1 MPDPATMIRP
11 NARRIAFLE
20 TARRLAAREI
30 AYIGHPAFSQP
41 KAEQWLAAQRPPDRQ
56 VLARLSPRAGVAFVP
71 GLVAAPLL
79 SPTDERYQ
87 FLSMNFL
94 RYQAERLRRKI
105 NPRRPT
111 RGVVTEVQCLLAEAL
126 GTRNRI
132 AEANVRLIVA
142 TARSLSSSVDQMSDL
157 IGEGMLPLIRAV
169 ELFDV
174 DRGHKFSTYATWAV
188 RNQMLRFLRRER
200 RHADALRGDFDN
212 TIVEHRTDDE
222 PPTSTASLTKL
233 LLALP
238 DRERRIIHHRF
249 GLHGQPAGQSLA
261 DIGRQVGLSK
271 ERVRQLAMTALD
283 KMRQESGR
291 ESRRNI
297 SPRMA
302 LMTRMDED
310 SRNDG

>member
-1 MPDPATMIRP
+1 MIRP
-11 NARRIAFLE
+11 NACRSAFVD
-20 TARRLAAREI
+20 TARRLAASEI

-41 KAEQWLAAQRPPDRQ
+41 KAEQWLAAQRPPERQ
-56 VLARLSPRAGVAFVP
+56 TPARLSPSAGVAFIP

-79 SPTDERYQ
+79 SPAEERYQ

-105 NPRRPT
+105 DPRRPA
-111 RGVVTEVQCLLAEAL
+111 RGVVTEVQRLLAEAV
-126 GTRNRI
+126 GMRNRI

-157 IGEGMLPLIRAV
+157 IGEGMLPLLRAV

-200 RHADALRGDFDN
+200 RHTELRRGDFDN
-212 TIVEHRTDDE
+212 TIAECRTDDE
-222 PPTSTASLTKL
+222 PPASTASLTKL
-233 LLALP
+233 LLMLS
-238 DRERRIIHHRF
+238 DRERRIIHHRY

-271 ERVRQLAMTALD
+271 ERVRQLAATALD

-291 ESRRNI
+291 KSSESI
-297 SPRMA
+297 
-302 LMTRMDED
+302 
-310 SRNDG
+310 